1 MCGAFLIITTKQ
13 MNMFN
18 VPLSSRPFLAP
29 YDDTATGRD
38 RRKSTQHSAGTIPSF
53 VPEADEGVAPM
64 TPLLPSVAGDGVGLE
79 LGDGARIIATHA
91 ESSAPVDP
99 SKYLKPT
106 LHVWILLSAQPVV
119 SFALFH
125 FPATQFTHEESSA
138 VVDPSV

>member
-1 MCGAFLIITTKQ
+1 MCGAFLIITKQ

-79 LGDGARIIATHA
+79 LGDGARIALSLHA
-91 ESSAPVDP
+91 VASSALLYWPA
-99 SKYLKPT
+99 
-106 LHVWILLSAQPVV
+106 LHGVQ
-119 SFALFH
+119 
-125 FPATQFTHEESSA
+125 EESADADPA
-138 VVDPSV
+138 V